1 MEPFKQFETGKQ
13 TTVQALRD
21 LHAIIAE
28 LGEME
33 VDVQADL
40 KKIITAIEAVQS
52 DVLRIALLGAFSDG
66 KTSVI
71 AAWLGRVMD
80 DMKISMDESSD
91 RLAIYKPE
99 GLPGQCEIV
108 DTPGLFGDKERE
120 IDGEQVLYQDLTKR
134 YISEAHL
141 ILYVVDA
148 TNPLKDS
155 HKEIVR
161 WLLRDLNKLSSIVFV
176 INKMDEVTD
185 LTEPA
190 MFDEQSMIKRNNLKE
205 KLQRAANLDATELER
220 LNIICLASD
229 PNGRGLP
236 FWFGKPELYE
246 ARSRINALKAVTDEI
261 LTANVPAV
269 LSAKTGLD
277 VVLDLVRQRTAA
289 VAQQLDTL
297 RVFAEQNQ
305 EQNRRFSQDIL
316 SGRAEIKR
324 LAAELTREL
333 RGMENLLMSKLRPL
347 SLEEIRPY
355 LEDELGYTEDGVGYK
370 LNLNIKQAIDRFFE
384 ESSAVTHRISDDI
397 NRQLHSSESFF
408 ETYAEGSLKAAG
420 NVLKGLSKINPEAI
434 KSTIFLARDALAS
447 VSGFVF
453 KFKPW
458 QASNLAGSIS
468 KWAGPA
474 GAAFSVSAD
483 LYGAYKERE
492 LEKELSDCKTDIGN
506 IIKPSFKSIYDL
518 LSDDSTLFE
527 TFAPQIKTIEDVVGE
542 LTAKEQAIFAH
553 QRKIADIQQRLQALA
568 TAQ

>member
-1 MEPFKQFETGKQ
+1 MEPFNQFETGKQ
-13 TTVQALRD
+13 ATVEALRD
-21 LHAIIAE
+21 LYVIIAE

-40 KKIITAIEAVQS
+40 DKIITAIEAVQS

-80 DMKISMDESSD
+80 DMDISREESSD
-91 RLAIYKPE
+91 RLAVYKPE

-108 DTPGLFGDKERE
+108 DTPGLFGDKVRE

-155 HKEIVR
+155 HNEIVR

-185 LTEPA
+185 LTEPL
-190 MFDEQSMIKRNNLKE
+190 MFDEQAMIKRNNLKE
-205 KLQRAANLDATELER
+205 KLRRAANLDAIELER
-220 LNIICLASD
+220 LNIICLAAN
-229 PNGRGLP
+229 PNGRGLQ

-246 ARSRINALKAVTDEI
+246 ARSRINTLKAMANEI
-261 LTANVPAV
+261 LTSNVPAV

-277 VVLDLVRQRTAA
+277 VVRDLVKQRIAA

-297 RVFAEQNQ
+297 REFAEQNQ
-305 EQNRRFSQDIL
+305 EQTQRFSQDIL

-324 LAAELTREL
+324 LAAELAREL
-333 RGMENLLMSKLRPL
+333 QGMESLLMSKLRPL
-347 SLEEIRPY
+347 SLEDVRPY
-355 LEDELGYTEDGVGYK
+355 MEDELGYNEDGVGYK
-370 LNLNIKQAIDRFFE
+370 LNLNIKQSIDRFFDQ
-384 ESSAVTHRISDDI
+384 SFAVTQRISDDI
-397 NRQLHSSESFF
+397 MRQLNSSENFF
-408 ETYAEGSLKAAG
+408 EAYAEGSLKAAG
-420 NVLKGLSKINPEAI
+420 NVLKGLSKISPDAI

-447 VSGFVF
+447 ISGFVF

-458 QASNLAGSIS
+458 QASNLASSIS

-474 GAAFSVSAD
+474 GAVFSASAD
-483 LYGAYKERE
+483 LYGAYKENE
-492 LEKELSDCKTDIGN
+492 LEKELSDCKMDIGN
-506 IIKPSFKSIYDL
+506 IIKQSFKSIYDL
-518 LSDDSTLFE
+518 LSDDNKLFN
-527 TFAPQIKTIEDVVGE
+527 TFAPQINTIENVVAE
-542 LTAKEQAIFAH
+542 LTAKEQAIFIN
-553 QRKIADIQQRLQALA
+553 QQKIAGIQQRLRMLA
-568 TAQ
+568 PMQ